1 MLIYNLILSLSYILT
16 ITVRLSS
23 LSGPMGICLLIRIYT
38 KKLCRKQS
46 PKGTFAAEWKYI
58 YCKGLYQERPLKILD
73 WSNGTRLPLNVIVL
87 ELKFGLMVTVALLPP
102 LVNVMKICAE
112 IPIP

>member
-1 MLIYNLILSLSYILT
+1 MIVGIIGIDSMLIYNLILSLSYILT

-73 WSNGTRLPLNVIVL
+73 
-87 ELKFGLMVTVALLPP
+87 
-102 LVNVMKICAE
+102 
-112 IPIP
+112 